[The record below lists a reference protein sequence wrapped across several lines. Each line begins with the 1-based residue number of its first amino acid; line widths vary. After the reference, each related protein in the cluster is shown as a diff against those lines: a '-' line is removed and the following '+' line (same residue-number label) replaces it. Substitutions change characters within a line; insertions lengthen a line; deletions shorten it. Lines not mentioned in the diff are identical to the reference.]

1 MADRK
6 KGARKIIVND
16 EEYIY
21 FVKFVRIDCGVL
33 PINIARVTIK
43 SPAGKYYISREEK
56 VSVAPSYVRELI
68 ETYFLKK

>member
-6 KGARKIIVND
+6 KGTRKIVVNG
-16 EEYIY
+16 EEYTY
-21 FVKFVRIDCGVL
+21 FVKFVGIDWGVL

-56 VSVAPSYVRELI
+56 VSITPSYVRQLI
-68 ETYFLKK
+68 ETHF